1 MNKLLN
7 PVKYFQ
13 DKKLL
18 TLNLL
23 IFCIGTFIAITFNA
37 RFDGVLDL
45 HFHPQR
51 IPVQTMTDNI
61 VDIIILGLMLFAIGK
76 IINNKT
82 RMIDCLNTAFYSRIP
97 MYLLCFTNVG
107 GISVKLS
114 ENVLSGTI
122 QMFDYVLLIT
132 LAVLSITAL
141 IISVVIL
148 FKGFKVA
155 TNAKTTKHYVY
166 FFVGLIVAEIISAI
180 LLKNL

>member
-18 TLNLL
+18 TVNLL
-23 IFCIGTFIAITFNA
+23 IFCIGTFIAIAFSA

-45 HFHPQR
+45 HFVAQR
-51 IPVQTMTDNI
+51 IPVKTMTDNI
-61 VDIIILGLMLFAIGK
+61 IDIIMLTLLLFIVGK

-107 GISVKLS
+107 GISTKLS
-114 ENVLSGTI
+114 ET
-122 QMFDYVLLIT
+122 VLLGSMQTVDYTFLII
-132 LAVLSITAL
+132 LALLSITAV
-141 IISVVIL
+141 IITVLIL
-148 FKGFKVA
+148 FNGFKVA
-155 TNAKTTKHYVY
+155 TNAKKAKHYVY
-166 FFVGLIVAEIISAI
+166 FFIGFIVAEIISAFI
-180 LLKNL
+180 LKNL